1 MYNLI
6 ARHILAPVL
15 DFSRGTRT
23 LKCLKELEES
33 QWWSRDKILEL
44 QNQRLRQLVRHA
56 YDNVPYYRRL
66 FDERALK
73 PKDIQRSQ
81 DLVKLPVLT
90 KKLVR
95 NNSDNLLARGFPAKD
110 LVPNCTGGSTGEPLV
125 FYSTRDDQYNWGFA
139 AGQRAYRWA
148 GNEIGEKCAWLRWVR
163 PYRSKM
169 EKLRETAARF
179 FERILL
185 LNPIEMSVESLPLFI
200 RKLEDFQPTIL
211 QGYPSAIYLL
221 ARFMEREG
229 KPRLR
234 PKAIITTSEQLYDYQ
249 RDLVSKV
256 FQCETYSHYSSW
268 EVHAIATE
276 CPEHSGYH
284 IAAENVIVE
293 IADDE
298 DRPVLAGGEGRV
310 LITNLHNYA
319 MPFIRYD
326 MGDVAV
332 SSDKTCPCG
341 RGLPLLAAINGR
353 KCDIIFT
360 RSGKSIPGMALP
372 KEFLAPFGIE
382 QFQIVQETY
391 EKVVVKLV
399 LGREYPQEHADR
411 LTRQIIS
418 QYRPIFGED
427 VDIAIEF
434 VDQIPSTGAG
444 KRRVVVSN
452 LPPRGEEDS
461 GLLL

>member
-1 MYNLI
+1 MYSWI

-23 LKCLKELEES
+23 MKCLKELEES

-56 YDNVPYYRRL
+56 YDKVPYYRNI

-73 PKDIQRSQ
+73 PDDIERVE

-90 KKLVR
+90 KQLIR
-95 NNSDNLLARGFPAKD
+95 NNFDNIMARGFPTKE
-110 LVPNCTGGSTGEPLV
+110 LIPNSTAGSTGEPLV

-139 AGQRAYRWA
+139 AAQRAYRWA
-148 GNEIGEKCAWLRWVR
+148 GNELGEKCVWLRWVR

-169 EKLRETAARF
+169 EKFRETSAQF
-179 FERILL
+179 FERILFL
-185 LNPIEMSVESLPLFI
+185 DAREMSAEKLTLFV
-200 RKLEDFQPTIL
+200 RKLEKFQPAFIR
-211 QGYPSAIYLL
+211 GYPSAIYLL
-221 ARFMEREG
+221 ARFIEREG

-234 PKAIITTSEQLYDYQ
+234 LKAIITTSEQLYDYQ
-249 RDLVSKV
+249 RDLFAKV
-256 FQCETYSHYSSW
+256 FGYETYSHYTSW

-293 IADDE
+293 IVDDE
-298 DRPVLAGGEGRV
+298 GGLVPVGGEGRI

-326 MGDVAV
+326 MGDVGV
-332 SSDKTCPCG
+332 SSDKACPCS
-341 RGLPLLAAINGR
+341 RGLPLLAALNGR

-360 RSGKSIPGMALP
+360 RSGKSIPGMAIP

-391 EKVVVKLV
+391 QRVVVKLV
-399 LGREYPQEHADR
+399 LGREYPAEHLDK
-411 LTRQIIS
+411 LTREIIS
-418 QYRPIFGED
+418 QYQPIFGED
-427 VDIAIEF
+427 MDITIEL
-434 VDQIPSTGAG
+434 VDQIPLTREG
-444 KRRVVVSN
+444 KRRVVTSN
-452 LPPRGEEDS
+452 LPEGR
-461 GLLL
+461 LT